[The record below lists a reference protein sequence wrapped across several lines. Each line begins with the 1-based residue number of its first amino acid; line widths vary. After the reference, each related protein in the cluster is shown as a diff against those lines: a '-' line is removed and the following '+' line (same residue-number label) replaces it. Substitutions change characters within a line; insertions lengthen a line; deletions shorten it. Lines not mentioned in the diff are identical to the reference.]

1 MGLFLFVTSWRQIF
15 IVMEEEKPKKKRK
28 KKAAAEGEGS
38 KEHKKNWR
46 ETRAT
51 AADIRQMLTDNV
63 LLRQNV
69 ITGRPEFRVPMND
82 EFDPVCRMF
91 YPSGASP
98 LDEWRSAVE
107 WHTISDR
114 FVNTLWSVFSNIKD
128 VGLKDLWTV
137 IDSDFVPLYNPL
149 CHYLESLP
157 PPDESRGAIFELAM
171 TVTVKGG
178 SDEQALFYFYLRK
191 WLVGMVAGWVD
202 DVEVNNCILVLVG
215 RQGIF
220 KTTWFNSLLP
230 PDLQPYFHSNTSFGN
245 MTKDEVLKL
254 SQYGLI
260 CCEELDTMKP
270 SEMNR
275 LKWAVTTPVTDE
287 RRPYAHY
294 SERRKHIASYCG
306 TGNNIQFIDDATGTR
321 RWLPFEVES
330 IENPRE
336 HPIDHDAVFAEA
348 YALYRDG
355 FQYWFNDEEM
365 QVLQRHNER
374 FEVSNMEHELISKF
388 YHLPGEHERG
398 EFVSNAEI
406 MQTIGGNL
414 LPRLT
419 ANKLGRA
426 MKTLGF
432 ERKRSHG
439 LWGYNVVAYTAEEI
453 KANKSMLAYDA
464 ESESSQSDDQDT
476 GFDRNAEIF

>member
-1 MGLFLFVTSWRQIF
+1 
-15 IVMEEEKPKKKRK
+15 MEEEKPKKKRK
-28 KKAAAEGEGS
+28 RKAAENSGG

-46 ETRAT
+46 EYIASTE
-51 AADIRQMLTDNV
+51 DIVQFLNDV
-63 LLRQNV
+63 ILLRHNV
-69 ITGRPEFRVPMND
+69 ITGRPEARVP
-82 EFDPVCRMF
+82 EPDPLNPWFAM
-91 YPSGASP
+91 YPNGETP
-98 LDEWRSAVE
+98 LDEWRSATAWYTVC
-107 WHTISDR
+107 DR
-114 FVNTLWSVFSNIKD
+114 MVNSLCSVLSLQKETR
-128 VGLKDLWTV
+128 VQDLWR
-137 IDSDFVPLYNPL
+137 IINSDFVPLYNPL
-149 CHYLESLP
+149 RFYLDRLP
-157 PPDESRGAIFELAM
+157 PPVESRGAIFELAM

-178 SDEQALFYFYLRK
+178 TDEQALFYLYLRK

-202 DVEVNNCILVLVG
+202 EVEVNNCILVLVG

-306 TGNNIQFIDDATGTR
+306 TGNNVQFIDDATGTR

-336 HPIDHDAVFAEA
+336 HPVDHDAVFAEA
-348 YALYRDG
+348 YDLYRQG
-355 FQYWFNDEEM
+355 FQYWFDEKEM

-374 FEVSNMEHELISKF
+374 FEVANMEHELISKY
-388 YHLPGEHERG
+388 YHLPGAHEQG

-426 MKTLGF
+426 MRTLGF

-439 LWGYNVVAYTAEEI
+439 LWGYTVVAYSAEEI

-464 ESESSQSDDQDT
+464 ESEASLDEQNNNN
-476 GFDRNAEIF
+476 DRNAGIF